1 MADERLTDRTTL
13 SELADG
19 DLIHVVDIS
28 DTTDN
33 PLGTS
38 KKGLWSL
45 FKSTLLTYFNTQY
58 LRSVTGDSVDNTDPL
73 NPVVNA
79 IPLSGTEVGS
89 PVTGDIEFNI
99 LGKIFQ
105 GLTTFQTEGDSFNSL
120 GLRAIIGGVEK
131 FMGINEFAE
140 VQFTSYE
147 DFENY
152 SSLTFRSNGLNIF
165 SQLPAGQLNFD
176 VSILDTGPNA
186 GSTIMLLSNEFAFH
200 TSPLEK
206 GISALTYFGA
216 NYDDNTYVQK
226 KYVDDKYN
234 VSGTTNYISKFTASD
249 SIGNSQIY
257 DNGTNLGVGNTS
269 PSYKLDVSGTGRF
282 TGNLFIEGVD
292 TPAITITDTTNNLA
306 GRIRVANTFMYIDAD
321 NSDTVGSTRILLR
334 TDGVEALRLDEN
346 QNATFGGIIAVQG
359 TGDSSFAGNVGINT
373 TSPTAKLHVVGLPTY
388 ADNATALA
396 GGLTVGAFY
405 HTAGVLKVVI

>member
-79 IPLSGTEVGS
+79 IPLSGTTVGN
-89 PVTGDIEFNI
+89 PVTGDIELNNNVKIILNDVSGDIGFIQGRNDGEIEIGQDAYGVLISADTGLIVDHGVRTNNI
-99 LGKIFQ
+99 TNSNVSGGMSLLDINGV
-105 GLTTFQTEGDSFNSL
+105 GLT
-120 GLRAIIGGVEK
+120 GV
-131 FMGINEFAE
+131 
-140 VQFTSYE
+140 SY
-147 DFENY
+147 Y
-152 SSLTFRSNGLNIF
+152 
-165 SQLPAGQLNFD
+165 
-176 VSILDTGPNA
+176 
-186 GSTIMLLSNEFAFH
+186 
-200 TSPLEK
+200 
-206 GISALTYFGA
+206 GA
-216 NYDDNTYVQK
+216 NYTDNTYVQK

-234 VSGTTNYISKFTASD
+234 VSGTTNYISKFTGSN

-257 DNGTNLGVGNTS
+257 DNGTNVGIGTAS
-269 PSYKLDVSGTGRF
+269 PSYKLHVSGTGRF
-282 TGNLFIEGVD
+282 TGTTLFQSQLTVAESFGDSVLEVGNSGMGGNHRINIIPAGSGQD
-292 TPAITITDTTNNLA
+292 AGYYISGTPRVYTNT
-306 GRIRVANTFMYIDAD
+306 GNTSI
-321 NSDTVGSTRILLR
+321 TRI
-334 TDGVEALRLDEN
+334 
-346 QNATFGGIIAVQG
+346 NAPSTGIIQFETNLTERVRINN
-359 TGDSSFAGNVGINT
+359 SGNVGIGT
-373 TSPTAKLHVVGLPTY
+373 TNPTAKLHVVGLPNY